1 MSKSLTYKPRLQPND
16 IFPPIATL
24 SGLLIAAVGF
34 LRASSLSGQVTE
46 AITGLILVALLFLI
60 VTAASASVY
69 TYSGKEK
76 YWKFTLFFYPIS
88 WITFGLGIGFM
99 FAVVASGR
107 TVFPVLKLP
116 PYVLFTIAASL
127 LILVESI
134 DAFLVARRLTKTSV
148 DAAKKE
154 LDPRLMEEETIKK
167 LSSKTRIDELKM
179 DFIRNFMEIEKSLR
193 ETADKNGIAEL
204 AAKFPLRKI
213 NTLLF
218 DRNLLDRDYEATL
231 NFLMRIRS
239 GVLHGEIVSRSSLME
254 AYKMSNVLLKEL
266 KIHDAK
272 K

>member
-1 MSKSLTYKPRLQPND
+1 
-16 IFPPIATL
+16 
-24 SGLLIAAVGF
+24 V
-34 LRASSLSGQVTE
+34 
-46 AITGLILVALLFLI
+46 
-60 VTAASASVY
+60 
-69 TYSGKEK
+69 
-76 YWKFTLFFYPIS
+76 
-88 WITFGLGIGFM
+88 
-99 FAVVASGR
+99 
-107 TVFPVLKLP
+107 
-116 PYVLFTIAASL
+116 

-239 GVLHGEIVSRSSLME
+239 GVLHGEIVSISSLME